1 MTAHRTGRP
10 GRRAATAVAAGLAVV
25 LLGAGCSTVSTESDQ
40 VVLHYDAGAFSSTE
54 FQECV
59 LANKRTWD
67 GPGEKYFKYPAGQR
81 TFDFS
86 GAEGALAQPYTVV
99 SKDNQEL
106 SVSGGLTFQLDTS
119 CDGDGDSGGGM
130 LREFHEEIG
139 LKFQP
144 VLNDDGTA
152 ADGWLELL
160 RFYIGQ
166 PLNKA
171 LTAEA
176 QKYTWLALYNDPA
189 TRVKFET
196 AINSNLAEA
205 VKSTTGGKAYFLNFN
220 LTLQK
225 PTPRKELVD
234 GLVAV
239 QVAITQRQ
247 AIVEQNATVQEKLK
261 QIRALVAVLGPDGY
275 ILYEVMQ
282 RCLTGEATAGCP
294 TFMPIPPGGNVN
306 VPAPAGKPAG

>member
-1 MTAHRTGRP
+1 MTGEHDGGAR
-10 GRRAATAVAAGLAVV
+10 RRAATSGAVALGLAAV
-25 LLGAGCSTVSTESDQ
+25 LVTAGCSTVSTESDQ
-40 VVLHYDAGAFSSTE
+40 VALHYDAGAFSSTK

-59 LANKRTWD
+59 EANRRTWD
-67 GPGEKYFKYPAGQR
+67 GPGEKYFSYPAGQR

-86 GAEGALAQPYTVV
+86 GNEEALAKPYTVV

-106 SVSGGLTFQLDTS
+106 TISGGLTFQLDTD
-119 CDGDGDSGGGM
+119 CDDDGGM
-130 LREFHEEIG
+130 LREFHEAIG

-144 VLNDDGTA
+144 VLEDDGSSA
-152 ADGWLELL
+152 PGWLELL

-196 AINSNLAEA
+196 AINGNLAEA
-205 VKSTTGGKAYFLNFN
+205 VEATTGGKAYFLNFN

-225 PTPRKELVD
+225 PTPRTELVD
-234 GLVAV
+234 GLAAV

-261 QIRALVAVLGPDGY
+261 QIRALVQVLGPDGY
-275 ILYEVMQ
+275 ILYEVFQ
-282 RCLTGEATAGCP
+282 RCLTGQAVAGCP
-294 TFMPIPPGGNVN
+294 TFLPVPADGNIN
-306 VPAPAGKPAG
+306 VPAPPPS